1 MSDLDLLSRM
11 IDRLMMNTYDQIGVA
26 REMGKDTQYTAGIL
40 AGLQMANALIDSL
53 TVEASFDPFERLEKK
68 EEIN

>member
-1 MSDLDLLSRM
+1 MTDLDLLSRM

-26 REMGKDTQYTAGIL
+26 REMGKDTQYIAGML

-53 TVEASFDPFERLEKK
+53 AVEAPFDPFERLEKK